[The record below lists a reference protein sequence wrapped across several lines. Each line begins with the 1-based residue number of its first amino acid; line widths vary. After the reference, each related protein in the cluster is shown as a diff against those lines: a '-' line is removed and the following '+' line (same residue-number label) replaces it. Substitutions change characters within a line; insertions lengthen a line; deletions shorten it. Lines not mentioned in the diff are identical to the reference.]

1 MPGETAGAGS
11 NDDVYRSKLSVFTA
25 AVVIAVASIFMID
38 ALLRGTPALWLIAG
52 SALLAV
58 CTAAWA
64 FIYKPCLR
72 LRDDHLVLRGPI
84 REITVPYAAV
94 RDVQVRSVVTVTTD
108 ERTYSAWAG
117 PERNR
122 RFTGPD
128 AAHDASTLI
137 RSRAA
142 DARGGAAEA
151 RSGDGAVG
159 APGGQGN
166 GASHGV
172 GASPEDSGGVR
183 VRCLWA
189 PWAVCA
195 GLAAVSAVVAQ
206 VL

>member
-1 MPGETAGAGS
+1 MPGKTTGGAVG
-11 NDDVYRSKLSVFTA
+11 DDVYRSKLSVVTA
-25 AVVIAVASIFMID
+25 GALILASGIFLLD

-58 CTAAWA
+58 CVAAWE

-72 LRDDHLVLRGPI
+72 LRQEDLVLRGPV

-94 RDVQVRSVVTVTTD
+94 RDVQVRAVVTVTTD
-108 ERTYSAWAG
+108 DRSYSAWAG

-122 RFTGPD
+122 RFAGDD
-128 AAHDASTLI
+128 AAHDAATLI

-142 DARGGAAEA
+142 DARGGAEA
-151 RSGDGAVG
+151 TGGA
-159 APGGQGN
+159 
-166 GASHGV
+166 ASD
-172 GASPEDSGGVR
+172 DSDGVR
-183 VRCLWA
+183 VRFLWV

-195 GLAAVSAVVAQ
+195 GLATVSVVAAQ

>member
-1 MPGETAGAGS
+1 MPGKTTGDAVA
-11 NDDVYRSKLSVFTA
+11 DDVYRSKLSVVTA
-25 AVVIAVASIFMID
+25 GALIIASAIFLID
-38 ALLRGTPALWLIAG
+38 ALLRGTPPLWLIAG
-52 SALLAV
+52 PPLLAV
-58 CTAAWA
+58 CVAAWA
-64 FIYKPCLR
+64 FVYKPCLR
-72 LRDDHLVLRGPI
+72 LRDDYLVLRGPV

-94 RDVQVRSVVTVTTD
+94 CDVQVRSVVTVTTED
-108 ERTYSAWAG
+108 RSYSAWAG

-142 DARGGAAEA
+142 DARGAGGADA
-151 RSGDGAVG
+151 RSGDA
-159 APGGQGN
+159 
-166 GASHGV
+166 

-183 VRCLWA
+183 VRFLWV

-195 GLAAVSAVVAQ
+195 GLVAVSVVAAQ

>member
-1 MPGETAGAGS
+1 MPGKTTGDAVG
-11 NDDVYRSKLSVFTA
+11 DDVYRSKLSVVTA
-25 AVVIAVASIFMID
+25 GALILAAGIFLLD

-52 SALLAV
+52 PALLAV
-58 CTAAWA
+58 CVAAWA

-72 LRDDHLVLRGPI
+72 LRDDHLVLRGPV

-94 RDVQVRSVVTVTTD
+94 RDVQVRSVVTVTTED
-108 ERTYSAWAG
+108 RSYSAWAG

-128 AAHDASTLI
+128 AAHDASTRI

-142 DARGGAAEA
+142 DARGGAEVTGGAED
-151 RSGDGAVG
+151 RSGDAG
-159 APGGQGN
+159 P
-166 GASHGV
+166 
-172 GASPEDSGGVR
+172 SPQESNGVR
-183 VRCLWA
+183 VRYLWV

-195 GLAAVSAVVAQ
+195 GLATVSIVAAQ

>member
-1 MPGETAGAGS
+1 MPGKTTGGAVG
-11 NDDVYRSKLSVFTA
+11 DDVYRSKLSVVTA
-25 AVVIAVASIFMID
+25 GALILASGIFLLD

-52 SALLAV
+52 PALLAV
-58 CTAAWA
+58 CVAAWA

-72 LRDDHLVLRGPI
+72 LRDDHLVLRGPM

-94 RDVQVRSVVTVTTD
+94 RDVQVRSVVTVTT
-108 ERTYSAWAG
+108 EGRSYSAWAG

-142 DARGGAAEA
+142 DARSGADATGEA
-151 RSGDGAVG
+151 
-159 APGGQGN
+159 
-166 GASHGV
+166 
-172 GASPEDSGGVR
+172 GASPEDSNGVR
-183 VRCLWA
+183 VRFLWV

-195 GLAAVSAVVAQ
+195 GLVAVSVVAAQ

>member
-1 MPGETAGAGS
+1 MPGKTTGGAVG
-11 NDDVYRSKLSVFTA
+11 DDVYRSKLSVVTA
-25 AVVIAVASIFMID
+25 GALILASGIFLLD
-38 ALLRGTPALWLIAG
+38 ALLRGTTALWLIAG
-52 SALLAV
+52 PALLAV
-58 CTAAWA
+58 CVAAWA

-72 LRDDHLVLRGPI
+72 LRGDHLVLRGPM

-108 ERTYSAWAG
+108 DRSYSAWAG

-128 AAHDASTLI
+128 AAHDASALI

-142 DARGGAAEA
+142 DARVAGWT
-151 RSGDGAVG
+151 
-159 APGGQGN
+159 
-166 GASHGV
+166 
-172 GASPEDSGGVR
+172 GASPQESNGVR
-183 VRCLWA
+183 ERFLWV

-195 GLAAVSAVVAQ
+195 GLVAVSVVAAQ